1 MVVYCPTA
9 VAKQLVYPAGSIY
22 TGPVKKKTTKRNAM
36 ILITLSIIMSGI
48 GYTIEGDRIV
58 RLLSDAKRCL
68 SCIKP

>member
-48 GYTIEGDRIV
+48 GYTIEGDRNREIAERCEDVSIV
-58 RLLSDAKRCL
+58 H
-68 SCIKP
+68 